1 MNPCCFEK
9 FKTKKATKEDQE
21 EIIMNISAIWK
32 LKGAWEKFTTN
43 HPKFPL
49 FLDAM
54 QRKGI
59 QEGTVIA
66 ISFTDV
72 EGKTIE
78 TNIKVTASDIEL
90 YESLKDLR

>member
-1 MNPCCFEK
+1 MK
-9 FKTKKATKEDQE
+9 KIKTKKATKEDQE

>member
-1 MNPCCFEK
+1 
-9 FKTKKATKEDQE
+9 
-21 EIIMNISAIWK
+21 MNISAIWK

-43 HPKFPL
+43 HPKFPF

-54 QRKGI
+54 KRKGI

>member
-1 MNPCCFEK
+1 
-9 FKTKKATKEDQE
+9 
-21 EIIMNISAIWK
+21 MNISAIWK
-32 LKGAWEKFTTN
+32 LKGAWEKFTSN

-59 QEGTVIA
+59 SEGTVIA
-66 ISFTDV
+66 ISFTDT

-90 YESLKDLR
+90 YESLKDLK

>member
-1 MNPCCFEK
+1 
-9 FKTKKATKEDQE
+9 
-21 EIIMNISAIWK
+21 MNISAIWK

-49 FLDAM
+49 FLDAI

>member
-1 MNPCCFEK
+1 LK
-9 FKTKKATKEDQE
+9 KIKTKKATKEDQE

-32 LKGAWEKFTTN
+32 LKGAWEKFTNN

>member
-1 MNPCCFEK
+1 LKK

>member
-1 MNPCCFEK
+1 MK
-9 FKTKKATKEDQE
+9 KIKTKKATKEDQE

-32 LKGAWEKFTTN
+32 LKGAWEKFTNN

>member
-1 MNPCCFEK
+1 
-9 FKTKKATKEDQE
+9 
-21 EIIMNISAIWK
+21 MNISAIWK

-54 QRKGI
+54 QRKGVT
-59 QEGTVIA
+59 EGTVIG
-66 ISFTDV
+66 ISFTDT

-78 TNIKVTASDIEL
+78 TNIKLTASDMEL
-90 YESLKDLR
+90 YETLKEYIRPARPETGAEGRPQA

>member
-1 MNPCCFEK
+1 MKK
-9 FKTKKATKEDQE
+9 FKTKKDTKEDQE

>member
-1 MNPCCFEK
+1 MKK